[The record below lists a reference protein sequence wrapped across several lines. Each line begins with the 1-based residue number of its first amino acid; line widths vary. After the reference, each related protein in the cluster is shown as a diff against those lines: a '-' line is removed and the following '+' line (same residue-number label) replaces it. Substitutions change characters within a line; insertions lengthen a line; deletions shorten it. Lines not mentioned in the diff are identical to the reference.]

1 MVGNLP
7 KDLQIGR
14 PEMSDIIEE
23 AAIMLGRGSEGNT
36 LLKGLASL
44 LFYVSSEETHH
55 PGELPLAMI
64 QSAFDVAVEYLALGA
79 ANSESI

>member
-23 AAIMLGRGSEGNT
+23 AAIVLGRGSEGNT

-44 LFYVSSEETHH
+44 LFYVSSEETRH
-55 PGELPLAMI
+55 PGGMPLSML
-64 QSAFDVAVEYLALGA
+64 QSAFDVSVEYLALGA
-79 ANSESI
+79 ANEA